1 MEQMLEFWRNSE
13 KRKQSIIISLNNVKT
28 TNGILSLIY
37 SHTFNVR
44 SRRLRAVGCFTS
56 SPGNILCFIIL
67 IRNSALFYL
76 CQIKPNSKLWHRFK
90 AQNCFSFKEKNAT
103 PCNGQCFFIF
113 FPSFVPDVPSDV
125 LHLLLHSIIV
135 RFRYFH
141 RQFLWLLSKYHTD
154 I

>member
-1 MEQMLEFWRNSE
+1 MQKVPGPDCGLLRFQALRAGQSSRGAAGPYYNSKWWCWYPRSGWQGCETGLGNKDIELMEQMLEFWRNSE

-44 SRRLRAVGCFTS
+44 SRGLRAVGCFTS

-67 IRNSALFYL
+67 IRNSAPFYL

-90 AQNCFSFKEKNAT
+90 A
-103 PCNGQCFFIF
+103 
-113 FPSFVPDVPSDV
+113 
-125 LHLLLHSIIV
+125 
-135 RFRYFH
+135 
-141 RQFLWLLSKYHTD
+141 
-154 I
+154 